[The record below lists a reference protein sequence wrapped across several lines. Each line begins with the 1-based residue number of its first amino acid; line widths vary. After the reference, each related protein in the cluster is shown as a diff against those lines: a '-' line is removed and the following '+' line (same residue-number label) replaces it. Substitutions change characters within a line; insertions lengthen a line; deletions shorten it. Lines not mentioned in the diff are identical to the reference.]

1 MEVHA
6 FFRTFAVLLLLEKAK
21 IAVAAPRE
29 TIPVRSSNLPK
40 YQPMIRNALF
50 RLRRR
55 FTRLTWLLMSARRIV
70 DRNSPLRGSYLDT
83 IPNPGGSLYVCFVTV
98 IIDSGL

>member
-6 FFRTFAVLLLLEKAK
+6 LFRTFAVLLLLEKAK
-21 IAVAAPRE
+21 MAAAAPRK

-40 YQPMIRNALF
+40 YQPMTRNALF

-55 FTRLTWLLMSARRIV
+55 LTRLTWLLMSDGRTI
-70 DRNSPLRGSYLDT
+70 DRNRPARASYLDT
-83 IPNPGGSLYVCFVTV
+83 ISKPRVFTFTCALSL
-98 IIDSGL
+98 